1 MYVIEPTFQTVHQ
14 SDLILLYGVSKEL
27 HPDQTETVNN
37 VFRLNSA
44 KHVWDCLYWM
54 QVMELIS

>member
-1 MYVIEPTFQTVHQ
+1 M
-14 SDLILLYGVSKEL
+14 LLYGVSQEL

-37 VFRLNSA
+37 VLRLKSA

-54 QVMELIS
+54 QVMALIS